1 MDVGAPALEALGV
14 TLKRNSRGAVLA
26 GLLAGMG
33 MLVSVGCGTNLLKY
47 EKDESFK
54 KIEDFESKVKIDIP
68 ADPDESSEAGAAS
81 STSGIGADS
90 TSGGG
95 SKSPGV
101 SEPRP
106 AATPNPAE
114 LEAAAK
120 VKAAD
125 ALNKKAAPPKAPA
138 KPAKPAAKA
147 PPAKAA
153 KTVKP
158 KAGAAPSTPAP
169 PARRQPELESEV
181 GFEGRRPIKDPFRV
195 GEKVVHQVHYFAVSA
210 GQLTIEVKPFAQVN
224 GRKSYH
230 FAVGAKTSRWYSGI
244 YSVDDRVSV
253 LMDFETLVPSVY
265 QLAVRETGQVKESR
279 MLFQDGKA
287 MFWERKVT
295 EKHGE
300 EENKKEWE
308 ILDYSQNVFSAAF
321 YLRVFDWQVGQEN
334 AFRVAD
340 DGENLIFRG
349 KAIRRE
355 RISTDAGD
363 FNAIVIQPQIELK
376 GKFKPVGDI
385 FIWLSDDDRKFILK
399 IESKIKI
406 GTLVS
411 EVIELKP

>member
-1 MDVGAPALEALGV
+1 MGSPALETLGV

-26 GLLAGMG
+26 GILAGMG
-33 MLVSVGCGTNLLKY
+33 MLVASGCGSNLLKY
-47 EKDESFK
+47 EKDQSFK
-54 KIEDFESKVKIDIP
+54 KIDDFESKVKIDIP
-68 ADPDESSEAGAAS
+68 ADPEDSSETGAAT
-81 STSGIGADS
+81 STSGES
-90 TSGGG
+90 TSGAG
-95 SKSPGV
+95 SKSPKT

-106 AATPNPAE
+106 TATPNPAE
-114 LEAAAK
+114 IEAAAK

-125 ALNKKAAPPKAPA
+125 ARVAKKTPPATSKTKVPKTAPKSAKTSKAKGGAVSAPA
-138 KPAKPAAKA
+138 
-147 PPAKAA
+147 
-153 KTVKP
+153 V
-158 KAGAAPSTPAP
+158 PS
-169 PARRQPELESEV
+169 RRQPELESEV

-210 GQLTIEVKPFAQVN
+210 GQMTIEVKPFAQVN
-224 GRKSYH
+224 GKKSYH
-230 FAVGAKTSRWYSGI
+230 FGVGAKTSRWYSGI
-244 YSVDDRVSV
+244 YSVDDKVSV

-300 EENKKEWE
+300 EENKKEWD

>member
-1 MDVGAPALEALGV
+1 MRLTFGFIA
-14 TLKRNSRGAVLA
+14 
-26 GLLAGMG
+26 
-33 MLVSVGCGTNLLKY
+33 VSVAWSMSGCGSNLLKY
-47 EKDESFK
+47 EKDEKFS
-54 KIEDFESKVKIDIP
+54 KIDDFDSKVKIEIP
-68 ADPDESSEAGAAS
+68 GEPAAEPSAPTAEETSSQAVTPAA
-81 STSGIGADS
+81 TPV
-90 TSGGG
+90 
-95 SKSPGV
+95 PG
-101 SEPRP
+101 PRP
-106 AATPNPAE
+106 TPTPNPAE
-114 LEAAAK
+114 LELNARKKTTSKTPKVAK
-120 VKAAD
+120 T
-125 ALNKKAAPPKAPA
+125 PTPTPA
-138 KPAKPAAKA
+138 KSA
-147 PPAKAA
+147 PPATPKTKKSKTQTKAEVA
-153 KTVKP
+153 ATP
-158 KAGAAPSTPAP
+158 K
-169 PARRQPELESEV
+169 RRQPELESDV
-181 GFEGRRPIKDPFRV
+181 GFDGRRPLKDPFRV

-230 FAVGAKTSRWYSGI
+230 FGVGAKTSRWYSGI
-244 YSVDDRVSV
+244 YSVDDKVSV
-253 LMDFETLVPSVY
+253 LMDFETLVPTVY

-287 MFWERKVT
+287 TFWERKVT
-295 EKHGE
+295 EKNGE

>member
-1 MDVGAPALEALGV
+1 MGSSALETLGV
-14 TLKRNSRGAVLA
+14 TLNQICRRRGNLMAS
-26 GLLAGMG
+26 LLAGVC
-33 MLVSVGCGTNLLKY
+33 LVLASGCGSNLLKY
-47 EKDESFK
+47 QKDDKFK
-54 KIEDFESKVKIDIP
+54 KIDDFDSKVKIDIP
-68 ADPDESSEAGAAS
+68 ADPNDDAETGAAT
-81 STSGIGADS
+81 STVGTEI
-90 TSGGG
+90 TSAAG
-95 SKSPGV
+95 SKNPTK

-106 AATPNPAE
+106 APTPNPAE
-114 LEAAAK
+114 IEAAAK
-120 VKAAD
+120 VKATD
-125 ALNKKAAPPKAPA
+125 AKLHPATNSKSSKASPKAKTSKVA
-138 KPAKPAAKA
+138 KGSKTKGGAVNA
-147 PPAKAA
+147 P
-153 KTVKP
+153 V
-158 KAGAAPSTPAP
+158 APS
-169 PARRQPELESEV
+169 RRQPELESEV
-181 GFEGRRPIKDPFRV
+181 GFDGRRPIKDPFRV

-210 GQLTIEVKPFAQVN
+210 GQMTIEVKPFAQVN
-224 GRKSYH
+224 GKKSYH
-230 FAVGAKTSRWYSGI
+230 FGVGAKTSRWYSGI
-244 YSVDDRVSV
+244 YSVDDKVSV

-295 EKHGE
+295 DKHGE
-300 EENKKEWE
+300 EENKKEWD

-349 KAIRRE
+349 KAIRKE
-355 RISTDAGD
+355 KISTDAGD